1 MKSLNDFLS
10 LLTDVWATEV
20 FNMTVGD
27 IFIAFAILY
36 TFILLRQLVAK
47 FILAWLSFLTSKS
60 KSKLDD
66 EIVES
71 LEGPIRL
78 LPVTLGVFISMQY
91 LEVEGNFDVMM
102 TNLVR
107 SLIAITIFWSAFNLT
122 SYFSNK
128 LENRGRVLTSAMV
141 DWLAKSV
148 KAVFVLVGAATIL
161 EVWGIE
167 VGPIIAGLGLFGVAV
182 ALGAQDL
189 FKNLISGALVIA
201 ERRFNNGDWIL
212 VEGVVEG
219 IVEKIGFRS
228 TVIRRFD
235 KAPVYVPNTKL
246 SDTAVT
252 NFSSMTHRRIFW
264 TIGVEY
270 KTTIEQ
276 LKQIRDGIEAYITEN
291 EDFTT
296 PEEAAKFV
304 RIDKFNDS
312 SIDIMLYCFTKT
324 TVWGEWL
331 EIKEKLAYAIKDI
344 VENAGTGFAFPSQS
358 VYLESLPADQP
369 EVFNPPKGK
378 SIKKKASSKSI
389 KTAKKK
395 VVTTKLKAEN
405 DAKPENVVDKNQL
418 NLLEV

>member
-1 MKSLNDFLS
+1 MKSLDGFLS
-10 LLTDVWATEV
+10 LLADVWATEV

-36 TFILLRQLVAK
+36 IFILLRQIVAK

-60 KSKLDD
+60 KSNLDD
-66 EIVES
+66 EIVAS

-91 LEVEGNFDVMM
+91 LKVEGNFDIMM

-107 SLIAITIFWSAFNLT
+107 SLIAVTIFWSAFNLT
-122 SYFSNK
+122 NYFSSK

-148 KAVFVLVGAATIL
+148 KAVFILVGAATIL

-252 NFSSMTHRRIFW
+252 NFSAMTHRRIFW

-270 KTTIEQ
+270 KTSIEQ

-331 EIKEKLAYAIKDI
+331 EIKENLAYAIKDI

-369 EVFNPPKGK
+369 EVFSPPKGK
-378 SIKKKASSKSI
+378 GSQKKKISKSS

-395 VVTTKLKAEN
+395 AVTAKQTAEE
-405 DAKPENVVDKNQL
+405 DAEPENLVDKNQL